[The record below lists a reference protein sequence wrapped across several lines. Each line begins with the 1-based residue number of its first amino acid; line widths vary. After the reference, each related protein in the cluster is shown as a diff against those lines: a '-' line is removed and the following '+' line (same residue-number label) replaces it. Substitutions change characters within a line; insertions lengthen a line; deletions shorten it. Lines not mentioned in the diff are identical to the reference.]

1 MVSVTGA
8 KRLLTNDTQEMESV
22 RNLDKWHHNY
32 LCVLIYSKTIIDF
45 RHEETKLIFPIAK

>member
-22 RNLDKWHHNY
+22 RNLDKWNHNY
-32 LCVLIYSKTIIDF
+32 LCVLIHSKTIIDF